1 MRPHS
6 LPAADR
12 AQESR
17 ESCKWRTYTLTRC
30 KKHTCSNLDRKLPCS
45 VFLGYAAWEIS
56 SCKLFSLFLSFMSS
70 CGLILFLGFYA
81 SHQLSVN
88 TCKLT
93 GNTKAKLDVHAEKAV
108 FFFFYYSYNQ
118 VLFCIFCQNK
128 SGAQCCPGH
137 AVNHVTDC
145 VFLAAKKDRWLQWG
159 WWWW

>member
-108 FFFFYYSYNQ
+108 FFFFFIIAIIKFYFVFSAKTSQ
-118 VLFCIFCQNK
+118 VHSAALDMQWIMWQ
-128 SGAQCCPGH
+128 
-137 AVNHVTDC
+137 T
-145 VFLAAKKDRWLQWG
+145 VFF
-159 WWWW
+159 